1 MRRRPRK
8 RSAKR
13 QAVAAVTGDR
23 VKAKMNS
30 WTTTERQVKRA
41 IAIATLAT
49 LPLTV
54 KALDPTGLP
63 ADLAEKV
70 AVARQACAKVE
81 NGEFALE
88 WGAVTRTDLD
98 GDLQPD
104 WVLDESAYAC
114 STAVSLFCSTGG
126 CSSHFLVGKV
136 LTSFRNQGW
145 TVLTFGRNRVLLT
158 RVNGSGCGGNSP
170 APCFV
175 ARAWDLEA
183 KIWRSVDARD
193 E

>member
-1 MRRRPRK
+1 MKSR
-8 RSAKR
+8 
-13 QAVAAVTGDR
+13 
-23 VKAKMNS
+23 
-30 WTTTERQVKRA
+30 
-41 IAIATLAT
+41 IAIALLAFM
-49 LPLTV
+49 PLAAS
-54 KALDPTGLP
+54 ALDLTGLP
-63 ADLAEKV
+63 AALAEKV
-70 AVARQACAKVE
+70 TAARQACADNG

-126 CSSHFLVGKV
+126 CASHFLVGDV

-145 TVLTFGRNRVLLT
+145 TLVTFGRNRVLLT
-158 RVNGSGCGGNSP
+158 RVHGSDCGGNSP
-170 APCFV
+170 TPCFV
-175 ARAWDLEA
+175 ARAWDPEA
-183 KIWRSVDARD
+183 KAWQSVKPGT

>member
-1 MRRRPRK
+1 MKSR
-8 RSAKR
+8 
-13 QAVAAVTGDR
+13 
-23 VKAKMNS
+23 
-30 WTTTERQVKRA
+30 
-41 IAIATLAT
+41 IAIAVLAFM
-49 LPLTV
+49 PLAAS
-54 KALDPTGLP
+54 ALDLTGLP
-63 ADLAEKV
+63 ATLAEKV
-70 AVARQACAKVE
+70 TAARQACADNG

-126 CSSHFLVGKV
+126 CVSHFLVGDV

-145 TVLTFGRNRVLLT
+145 TLVTFGRNRVLLT
-158 RVNGSGCGGNSP
+158 RVHGSDCGGNSP
-170 APCFV
+170 APCFI
-175 ARAWDLEA
+175 ARACDPEA
-183 KIWRSVDARD
+183 KAWRSAGART